1 MSPKCANDFVTFY
14 ISYSIFVFNT
24 VFCYKSVHYATFL
37 GYMLTCIWR
46 LYRDDWDTLYPQ
58 VNEDREEI
66 KW

>member
-1 MSPKCANDFVTFY
+1 
-14 ISYSIFVFNT
+14 
-24 VFCYKSVHYATFL
+24 L

-46 LYRDDWDTLYPQ
+46 LYRDDWDKLYPQ